1 MDPFARRKWSYGLC
15 QKNNISPIEQWALKK
30 CETDAVAE
38 EIMDERI
45 KRVCLEIQEN
55 WTEKDRKKRCVYSN
69 PPVTVH
75 EMDCDRL
82 LQRHQ
87 EEIQEEI
94 SD

>member
-1 MDPFARRKWSYGLC
+1 LC
-15 QKNNISPIEQWALKK
+15 RKNNISRIERWALKQ
-30 CETDAVAE
+30 CEVDVNAERIVDA
-38 EIMDERI
+38 RI
-45 KRVCLEIQEN
+45 KRVSLEIQDT

-87 EEIQEEI
+87 EKIQEEI